1 MKIRDILSFCTASS
15 RGARRIF
22 QEPKYASF
30 DDIVHSHDD
39 PEPVEPFSGSF
50 ESNITVM
57 SADDMAR
64 ERHLAYLKLPRGEL
78 FVFVD
83 ILIYYR

>member
-1 MKIRDILSFCTASS
+1 MIYVISSFCTASS
-15 RGARRIF
+15 RDSRRIF

-39 PEPVEPFSGSF
+39 PGPVEPYSRSF
-50 ESNITVM
+50 ESNITVV
-57 SADDMAR
+57 SADDMER
-64 ERHLAYLKLPRGEL
+64 KRHLAYLKLPRSEL
-78 FVFVD
+78 LCFVD